1 MDGNNIKHL
10 KLTDYR
16 QLLGMVTQESVLF
29 NDTVYNNILMG
40 KEDASEDEVMKAAKI
55 ANAHQF
61 IENLPEQYQ
70 TNIGDDG
77 SKLSGGQKQ
86 RLSLQERFLKS
97 TDYDSRRSYIC
108 L

>member
-16 QLLGMVTQESVLF
+16 QLLGIVTKSVLF

-40 KEDASEDEVMKAAKI
+40 KEDASEDEVMRLLKY

-61 IENLPEQYQ
+61 IRKFARTIPN
-70 TNIGDDG
+70 NIGDDG
-77 SKLSGGQKQ
+77 NKLSGGQKQ
-86 RLSLQERFLKS
+86 RAF
-97 TDYDSRRSYIC
+97 YI